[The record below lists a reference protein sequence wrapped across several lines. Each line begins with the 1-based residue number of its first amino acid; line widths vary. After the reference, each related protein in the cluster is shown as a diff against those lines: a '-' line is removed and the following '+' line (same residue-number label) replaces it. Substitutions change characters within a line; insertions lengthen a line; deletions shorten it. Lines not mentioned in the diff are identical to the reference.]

1 MKDIFL
7 IVNLLRIVE
16 FKFMDISKNSSFST
30 SSLILLHLEKVKAE
44 FRDALNLI
52 GRGIFDATSKNR
64 EDPLMIESL
73 CITFLFVL
81 NSP

>member
-30 SSLILLHLEKVKAE
+30 SSLILLHLEKVMGS
-44 FRDALNLI
+44 F
-52 GRGIFDATSKNR
+52 
-64 EDPLMIESL
+64 
-73 CITFLFVL
+73 
-81 NSP
+81 